1 MHKLSA
7 NQHTNCVTASSSP
20 FMNSTHTSVLS
31 IQINPLTFFRFSR
44 LFGLFVGRSG
54 QIYIYTYFATMP
66 THGLQKE
73 VLTPFHSKKGNT
85 RKTQNTGGLPDP
97 ASLIQLV
104 FLNLLP
110 GLNISAWNSVS
121 P

>member
-1 MHKLSA
+1 MHRLSA

-54 QIYIYTYFATMP
+54 QIYIYIHISQQCPHTAFRR
-66 THGLQKE
+66 K
-73 VLTPFHSKKGNT
+73 FNT
-85 RKTQNTGGLPDP
+85 FSMQERKYP
-97 ASLIQLV
+97 
-104 FLNLLP
+104 
-110 GLNISAWNSVS
+110 
-121 P
+121 